1 MSQKTSGCEQPED
14 QTQQSTQR
22 LIISTPYGAFPI
34 ELPEGIS
41 TQEEIEAQMPSII
54 SEIMGFIVS
63 DEQPVDIESLVG
75 DEDEEEA
82 RECTC
87 AARARAREEA
97 DRLFPRD
104 PHLNAAVEA
113 LVIHS
118 STSDTELAVA
128 ALVEAKERIEHRLA
142 AGPVD

>member
-14 QTQQSTQR
+14 QTQQGTPR
-22 LIISTPYGAFPI
+22 LIVSTPFGAFPV
-34 ELPEGIS
+34 ELPEGVS
-41 TQEEIEAQMPSII
+41 TQEEIEAQMPNII
-54 SEIMGFIVS
+54 AEVMGRIAS
-63 DEQPVDIESLVG
+63 GEQPVDVESLVG
-75 DEDEEEA
+75 GEDEEEA
-82 RECTC
+82 HECAC

-118 STSDTELAVA
+118 STSDPELAVA